1 MGQEVFDVSEE
12 VPVEDE
18 WIVVRLV
25 FEDDEPATTAVMA
38 VVVVDGGDVVDAVA
52 VLELAPVVQVEGERR
67 ILWSRKT
74 E

>member
-25 FEDDEPATTAVMA
+25 FEDDELATTAVVA
-38 VVVVDGGDVVDAVA
+38 VVVVDGDDVVDAVA
-52 VLELAPVVQVEGERR
+52 VLEVEPVVQVEEERR